1 MKKMTAILLAL
12 VLVFSLT
19 ACGGAKNKSKTA
31 VYVFSGGNEYFDVVN
46 GVIVLGED
54 EEVFSGGDLKINRNA
69 DFDGV
74 DFFRSEF
81 YILRDGEERTVFVSE
96 MHDQTDGPSVNISG
110 DLGVISG
117 GTVITEGRKLEEF
130 EPDLLNNLY
139 FKLTVRKTDGTSNTY
154 TVQMDVENV

>member
-54 EEVFSGGDLKINRNA
+54 EEVFSGGDLKLNRNA

-81 YILRDGEERTVFVSE
+81 YILRDGEERTVLVSE
-96 MHDQTDGPSVNISG
+96 MHDKTEGPSVNISG
-110 DLGVISG
+110 DLGAISG
-117 GTVITEGRKLEEF
+117 GTVITEGRKLEEA
-130 EPDLLNNLY
+130 EIDLLNNLY
-139 FKLTVRKTDGTSNTY
+139 FKLTVRKTDGTSNSY
-154 TVQMDVENV
+154 TVQMDVEGI